1 MKRNAILFFA
11 FAACF
16 GGAAKAQ
23 YYGSGSTVNYKVLR
37 DDPDRIRPVV
47 VTLDVLATDTWNT
60 SSYLGYGLRADVNVL
75 KYGSVLV
82 DYRKGYLGDKQRAV
96 EIGGALNLLSA
107 RRKKATRVVLSSSS
121 FAYAGKLFT
130 SASSVS
136 IPAIRKTVL
145 QARGGIASFKSPISA
160 SGKDADGFVMTK
172 DTNVVVISDFG
183 KNYKGVYGFAALLK
197 MQTYFA
203 GLSIRSIRNIVISHD
218 RGLGSNAN
226 NYNFY
231 ADVLLGGDPEF
242 SGVTYEA
249 RSLATNGF
257 PTGTSP
263 SEYTLSAPEVKNLGW
278 RLGWEAKTNNG
289 FGLSYK
295 AEFGSRPGYVQG
307 SGILKSNNYLMLAAG
322 FSIGVGKSYRKMT
335 PQEKE

>member
-1 MKRNAILFFA
+1 MKKFTTIFCGLVAISCTLQ
-11 FAACF
+11 
-16 GGAAKAQ
+16 AQ
-23 YYGSGSTVNYKVLR
+23 YRNGSTVNYSVLR

-47 VTLDVLATDTWNT
+47 VSLDLLATDTWNT
-60 SSYLGYGLRADVNVL
+60 SSYLGYGVRADVNVL

-82 DYRKGYLGDKQRAV
+82 DYRKGYLGARQRAV
-96 EIGGALNLLSA
+96 EFGGALNLLSG

-130 SASSVS
+130 SASSIS

-145 QARGGIASFKSPISA
+145 QARGGIASFKAPISL
-160 SGKDADGFVMTK
+160 SGSDADGFVMTK
-172 DTNVVVISDFG
+172 DTNVVIISNFG
-183 KNYKGVYGFAALLK
+183 KNYKGVSGFSALLK

-231 ADVLLGGDPEF
+231 ADVLLGGDPAF
-242 SGVTYEA
+242 SDVIYTTGD
-249 RSLATNGF
+249 LAKNGF
-257 PTGTSP
+257 PKGTTP
-263 SEYTLSAPEVKNLGW
+263 SQYELSGPKVKNMGW

-295 AEFGSRPGYVQG
+295 AEFGSRPGYTVG
-307 SGILKSNNYLMLAAG
+307 NGILTSNAYLMLAAG
-322 FSIGVGKSYRKMT
+322 FSIGAGKSYKKMK
-335 PQEKE
+335 PIEKE